1 MRIARVWMPAVASLS
16 MLLATTGCNKL
27 KARDQLNKGVQAYKN
42 ARYEE
47 AIDHFQT
54 AVNLDPSLTMTH
66 MYLATAYAQQVV
78 PNSDTPQNKT
88 LAEHAIAAYKDALK
102 IDPNNVNA
110 IKGIASIYFSMN
122 KPDDAKEW
130 QQKVLA
136 ADPKDP
142 EAYYTIGVIDWNKA
156 RKNSLQVLAD
166 NGQTD
171 KGDGAPGLP
180 KKACEQL
187 AQQNGPF
194 IDEGLDVL
202 HKAIDLRPSYEE
214 AMAYVNLIYRQKAMI
229 ECGNADA
236 RKADIQQAEDWTQ
249 KALGARKANVEKA
262 NKAAAAKGGVAAP
275 SQ

>member
-47 AIDHFQT
+47 AINHFQT

-78 PNSDTPQNKT
+78 PNSDTPANKS
-88 LAEHAIAAYKDALK
+88 LADHAIGAYKDALQ

-142 EAYYTIGVIDWNKA
+142 EAYYTIGVIDWSKA
-156 RKNSLQVLAD
+156 RKNSLETLSE
-166 NGQTD
+166 NGLTD
-171 KGDGAPGLP
+171 KGDGNPGLP
-180 KKACEQL
+180 KKACQAL
-187 AQQNGPF
+187 AEKNGPLV
-194 IDEGLDVL
+194 DEALDVL
-202 HKAIDLRPSYEE
+202 HKAIDLRPSYED
-214 AMAYVNLIYRQKAMI
+214 AMAYINLAYRSKAEI
-229 ECGNADA
+229 ECGDADA
-236 RKADIQQAEDWTQ
+236 RKADIQQAQDWTQ
-249 KALGARKANVEKA
+249 KALGARKANVQKA
-262 NKAAAAKGGVAAP
+262 NQAAQGGAKP

>member
-1 MRIARVWMPAVASLS
+1 MRIAKVWMPAVASLS
-16 MLLATTGCNKL
+16 MLLATTGCSKL

-47 AIDHFQT
+47 AIEHFQT

-78 PNSDTPQNKT
+78 PNSDTAANKA
-88 LAEHAIAAYKDALK
+88 LADHAIAAYKDALQ
-102 IDPNNVNA
+102 IDPSNVNA
-110 IKGIASIYFSMN
+110 IKGVASIYFSMN
-122 KPDDAKEW
+122 KPDDAKAW

-156 RKNSLQVLAD
+156 RRNSLQVLAD
-166 NGQTD
+166 NGLTD
-171 KGDGAPGLP
+171 KGDGNPGLP

-187 AQQNGPF
+187 ATQNGPLV
-194 IDEGLDVL
+194 DEALDVL
-202 HKAIDLRPSYEE
+202 HKAVDLRPSYED
-214 AMAYVNLIYRQKAMI
+214 AMAYINLTYRRKAEI

-236 RKADIQQAEDWTQ
+236 RKADVQQALDWTQ
-249 KALGARKANVEKA
+249 KALGARKANVLKA
-262 NKAAAAKGGVAAP
+262 NQATKPGVDTNK
-275 SQ
+275 

>member
-1 MRIARVWMPAVASLS
+1 MMRIAKVWMPAVASLS
-16 MLLATTGCNKL
+16 MLLATTGCSKL

-47 AIDHFQT
+47 AIEHFQT

-78 PNSDTPQNKT
+78 PNSDTAANAA
-88 LAEHAIAAYKDALK
+88 LAQHAIAGYKDALQ
-102 IDPNNVNA
+102 IDPSNVNA

-122 KPDDAKEW
+122 KPDDAKAW

-166 NGQTD
+166 NGLTD
-171 KGDGAPGLP
+171 KGDGNPGLP

-187 AQQNGPF
+187 AAMNGPL
-194 IDEGLDVL
+194 IDEALDVL
-202 HKAIDLRPSYEE
+202 HKAVDLRPSYED
-214 AMAYVNLIYRQKAMI
+214 AMAYINLTYRRKAEI

-236 RKADIQQAEDWTQ
+236 RKADVQQALDWTQ

-262 NKAAAAKGGVAAP
+262 NQATKPGVDTNK
-275 SQ
+275 

>member
-16 MLLATTGCNKL
+16 LLLATTGCSKL

-47 AIDHFQT
+47 AIEHFQS

-78 PNSDTPQNKT
+78 PNSDTASNKA
-88 LAEHAIAAYKDALK
+88 LADRAIAAYKDALQ

-122 KPDDAKEW
+122 RPDDAKAW

-142 EAYYTIGVIDWNKA
+142 EAYYTIGVIDWSRA
-156 RKNSLQVLAD
+156 HRNSLQVLSQ
-166 NGQTD
+166 NGLTD
-171 KGDGAPGLP
+171 KADGNPGLP

-187 AQQNGPF
+187 AQQNGPLV
-194 IDEGLDVL
+194 DEALDVL
-202 HKAIDLRPSYEE
+202 HKAIDLRPSYED
-214 AMAYVNLIYRQKAMI
+214 AMAYINLAYRSKAEI

-236 RKADIQQAEDWTQ
+236 RKADVQTAQDWMQ

-262 NKAAAAKGGVAAP
+262 NAASKAGVDTNK
-275 SQ
+275 

>member
-1 MRIARVWMPAVASLS
+1 MMRIARVWMPAVASLS
-16 MLLATTGCNKL
+16 MLLATTGCSKL

-47 AIDHFQT
+47 AIEHFQT
-54 AVNLDPSLTMTH
+54 AVNLDPTLTMTH

-78 PNSDTPQNKT
+78 PNSDTAANKA
-88 LAEHAIAAYKDALK
+88 LADHAIAAYKDALQ

-110 IKGIASIYFSMN
+110 IKGVASIYFSMN
-122 KPDDAKEW
+122 KPDDAKTW

-166 NGQTD
+166 NGLTD
-171 KGDGAPGLP
+171 KPDGNPGLP

-187 AQQNGPF
+187 AAENGPLV
-194 IDEGLDVL
+194 DEALDVL
-202 HKAIDLRPSYEE
+202 HKAIDLRPSYED
-214 AMAYVNLIYRQKAMI
+214 AMAYINLSYRRKAEI

-262 NKAAAAKGGVAAP
+262 NKATKAGVDT
-275 SQ
+275 SK

>member
-1 MRIARVWMPAVASLS
+1 MMRIAKVWMPAVASLS
-16 MLLATTGCNKL
+16 MLLATTGCSKL

-47 AIDHFQT
+47 AIEHFQT

-78 PNSDTPQNKT
+78 PNSDTAANKS
-88 LAEHAIAAYKDALK
+88 LADHAIAGYKDALQ
-102 IDPNNVNA
+102 IDPSNVNA
-110 IKGIASIYFSMN
+110 IKGIASIYFNMN
-122 KPDDAKEW
+122 RPDDAKAW

-156 RKNSLQVLAD
+156 RRNSLQVLAD
-166 NGQTD
+166 NGLTD
-171 KGDGAPGLP
+171 KGDGNPGLP
-180 KKACEQL
+180 KKACDQL
-187 AQQNGPF
+187 ATQNGPLV
-194 IDEGLDVL
+194 DEALDVL
-202 HKAIDLRPSYEE
+202 HKAVDLRPSYED
-214 AMAYVNLIYRQKAMI
+214 AMAYINLSYRRKAEI

-236 RKADIQQAEDWTQ
+236 RKADVQQALDWTQ

-262 NKAAAAKGGVAAP
+262 NQATKPGVDTNK
-275 SQ
+275 

>member
-1 MRIARVWMPAVASLS
+1 MMRIAKVWMPAVASLS
-16 MLLATTGCNKL
+16 MLLATTGCSKL

-47 AIDHFQT
+47 AIEHFQS

-78 PNSDTPQNKT
+78 PNSDTAANKA
-88 LAEHAIAAYKDALK
+88 LADHAIAAYKDALQ

-110 IKGIASIYFSMN
+110 IKGVAAIYFGQG
-122 KPDDAKEW
+122 KADDAKAW

-136 ADPKDP
+136 VDPKDP

-166 NGQTD
+166 NGLTD
-171 KGDGAPGLP
+171 KPDGNPGLP

-187 AQQNGPF
+187 AAQNGPLV
-194 IDEGLDVL
+194 DEALDSL
-202 HKAIDLRPSYEE
+202 HKAIDLRPSYED
-214 AMAYVNLIYRQKAMI
+214 AMAYINLSYRRKAEI

-236 RKADIQQAEDWTQ
+236 RKADIQQADDWTQ
-249 KALGARKANVEKA
+249 KALGARKANLEKA
-262 NKAAAAKGGVAAP
+262 NQATKPGVDT
-275 SQ
+275 SK

>member
-78 PNSDTPQNKT
+78 PNSDTPANKT

-102 IDPNNVNA
+102 IDPGNVNA
-110 IKGIASIYFSMN
+110 IKGIASIYFNMD
-122 KPDDAKEW
+122 KADDAKAW

-156 RKNSLQVLAD
+156 RRNSLDFLAAHGLTEKQAADGAIPKKECPKLAD
-166 NGQTD
+166 
-171 KGDGAPGLP
+171 L
-180 KKACEQL
+180 
-187 AQQNGPF
+187 NGPLV
-194 IDEGLDVL
+194 DEALDSL
-202 HKAIDLRPSYEE
+202 HKAIDLRPSYEN
-214 AMAYVNLIYRQKAMI
+214 AMAYINLAYRRKAEI
-229 ECGNADA
+229 ECGNDDA
-236 RKADIQQAEDWTQ
+236 RKADLQQAQDWTE
-249 KALGARKANVEKA
+249 KALGARKANLQKA
-262 NKAAAAKGGVAAP
+262 NQSAKPGVDTNK
-275 SQ
+275 

>member
-1 MRIARVWMPAVASLS
+1 MMRIAKVWMPAVASLS
-16 MLLATTGCNKL
+16 MLLATTGCSKL

-47 AIDHFQT
+47 AIEHFQS

-78 PNSDTPQNKT
+78 PNSDTPANQK
-88 LAEHAIAAYKDALK
+88 LASQAITAYKDALQ
-102 IDPNNVNA
+102 IDPSNVNA
-110 IKGIASIYFSMN
+110 IKGVASIYFSMN
-122 KPDDAKEW
+122 KPDDAKAW

-156 RKNSLQVLAD
+156 RRNSLQALAD
-166 NGQTD
+166 NGLTD
-171 KGDGAPGLP
+171 KGDGNPGLP

-187 AQQNGPF
+187 ATVNGPLV
-194 IDEGLDVL
+194 DEALDVL
-202 HKAIDLRPSYEE
+202 HKAIDLRPSYED
-214 AMAYVNLIYRQKAMI
+214 AMAYINLAYRRKAEL

-236 RKADIQQAEDWTQ
+236 RRADVQQALDWTQ
-249 KALGARKANVEKA
+249 KALGARKANVLKA
-262 NKAAAAKGGVAAP
+262 NQAAKPGVDTNK
-275 SQ
+275 

>member
-1 MRIARVWMPAVASLS
+1 MMRIAKVWMPAVASLS
-16 MLLATTGCNKL
+16 MLLATTGCSKL

-47 AIDHFQT
+47 AIEHFQT

-78 PNSDTPQNKT
+78 PNSDTAANAA
-88 LAEHAIAAYKDALK
+88 LAQHAIAGYKDALQ
-102 IDPNNVNA
+102 IDPSNVNA

-122 KPDDAKEW
+122 KPDDAKAW

-136 ADPKDP
+136 ADSKDP

-166 NGQTD
+166 NGLTD
-171 KGDGAPGLP
+171 KGDGNPGLP

-187 AQQNGPF
+187 ATMNGPLV
-194 IDEGLDVL
+194 DEALDVL
-202 HKAIDLRPSYEE
+202 HKAVDLRPSYED
-214 AMAYVNLIYRQKAMI
+214 AMAYINLTYRRKAEI
-229 ECGNADA
+229 ECGDADA
-236 RKADIQQAEDWTQ
+236 RKADVQQALDWTQ

-262 NKAAAAKGGVAAP
+262 NQATKPGVDTNK
-275 SQ
+275 

>member
-1 MRIARVWMPAVASLS
+1 MMRIARVWMPAVASLS
-16 MLLATTGCNKL
+16 MLLATTGCSKL

-47 AIDHFQT
+47 AIGHFQT

-78 PNSDTPQNKT
+78 PNSDTAANKA
-88 LAEHAIAAYKDALK
+88 LADHAIAGYKDALQ

-110 IKGIASIYFSMN
+110 IKGIASIYFSLN
-122 KPDDAKEW
+122 KPDDAKAW

-136 ADPKDP
+136 VDPKDP

-156 RKNSLQVLAD
+156 RKNSLQILAD
-166 NGQTD
+166 NGLTD
-171 KGDGAPGLP
+171 KPDGNPGLP

-187 AQQNGPF
+187 AMQNGPLV
-194 IDEGLDVL
+194 DEALNVL
-202 HKAIDLRPSYEE
+202 HKAIDLRPSYED
-214 AMAYVNLIYRQKAMI
+214 AMAYINLSYRRKAEI

-236 RKADIQQAEDWTQ
+236 RKADIQQAEEWTQ

-262 NKAAAAKGGVAAP
+262 NKASKPGVDT
-275 SQ
+275 SK